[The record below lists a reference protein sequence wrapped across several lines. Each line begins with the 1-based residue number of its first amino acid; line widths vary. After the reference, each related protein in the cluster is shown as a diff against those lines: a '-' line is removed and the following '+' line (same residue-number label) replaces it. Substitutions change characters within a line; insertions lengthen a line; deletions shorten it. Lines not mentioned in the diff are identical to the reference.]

1 MKKTVFS
8 IILLITALI
17 CHAQK
22 VVSVSGEY
30 RYLVPENVSITDAKN
45 IAIEKARNEA
55 MAAEFGTLVSQTSTN
70 MMKTVDGKLETEF
83 VSIGGAESKGI
94 WLGDTKE
101 PEVKVLFE
109 NDVMVVEAKVW
120 GKAREIKNSE
130 TDLEIKILCNGIE
143 SERFKDKDT
152 FSIDFKSASKGYV
165 AIFLR
170 DDILDDPVFC
180 LMPYNNENGEPREV
194 KGNTVYTFLSKKD
207 PHYPLSMEKNG
218 KTYYMPPTTLTT
230 EKDVEYNTIIIVFS
244 KNQFGMPLSEK
255 GEFVDEIDVDKFQK
269 WLRKNRLN
277 DETMQVIEKT
287 VEIRKK

>member
-1 MKKTVFS
+1 MKRLVFS
-8 IILLITALI
+8 IILLTLAFI
-17 CHAQK
+17 CNAQK
-22 VVSVSGEY
+22 AVSVSGEY
-30 RYLVPENVSITDAKN
+30 RYIVPENVSITDAKK
-45 IAIEKARNEA
+45 IAIERAKNEA
-55 MAAEFGTLVSQTSTN
+55 MAKEFGTLVTQTNTST
-70 MMKTVDGKLETEF
+70 MKTIDGKVETGF
-83 VSIGGAESKGI
+83 TSIGGTESKGI
-94 WLGDTKE
+94 WIDDTKE

-143 SERFKDKDT
+143 SERFKDKDK

-207 PHYPLSMEKNG
+207 PHYPLAMEKNG

-230 EKDVEYNTIIIVFS
+230 EKAVEFNKIIIVFS
-244 KNQFGMPLSEK
+244 KNKFTLPISEDGK
-255 GEFVDEIDVDKFQK
+255 YVPETPTDKFDK

-277 DETMQVIEKT
+277 DETWQVIEKT
-287 VEIRKK
+287 VEIRNK